1 MQSSYWE
8 CFKSDISRLW
18 QEKKL
23 QIKKTQKKA
32 EKHFLF
38 QKKSDAYDRHYYNYF
53 TFEIYDFLE
62 EKFWGNFRSL
72 TISRIHLLTLFAL
85 SPHFYLEEGLK
96 KWKKPQFAL
105 NRKRIEMRFHILSMF
120 NIWWFSGWFPWN
132 TENCDGLR
140 RSVKRYLFTSVTHTG
155 QTYVFKIANFHRWN
169 IVMSKNF
176 KIIHFSFGAI
186 SWKLSEK
193 FENVKQKNVIRNF
206 DHVSWEKTFLSPD
219 LGYTYLPMTVCLIKL
234 KERKRLSS
242 DEMLTVCT
250 YVHIVHTLIV
260 RKVC

>member
-1 MQSSYWE
+1 MKSIRYPSSSKIITY
-8 CFKSDISRLW
+8 
-18 QEKKL
+18 
-23 QIKKTQKKA
+23 
-32 EKHFLF
+32 
-38 QKKSDAYDRHYYNYF
+38 
-53 TFEIYDFLE
+53 
-62 EKFWGNFRSL
+62 
-72 TISRIHLLTLFAL
+72 
-85 SPHFYLEEGLK
+85 
-96 KWKKPQFAL
+96 
-105 NRKRIEMRFHILSMF
+105 
-120 NIWWFSGWFPWN
+120 NIWCFSGWFPWN

-155 QTYVFKIANFHRWN
+155 QTYVFKIANFHCWN

-186 SWKLSEK
+186 SWKLLEK

-242 DEMLTVCT
+242 DEKLTVCT
-250 YVHIVHTLIV
+250 YVLYIL
-260 RKVC
+260 C

>member
-1 MQSSYWE
+1 MAPAPYAVFLLRMLQKRHLKALTRKKNCKLKKRKRKQRSTFS
-8 CFKSDISRLW
+8 FRKKVMLMTVTTTTTLHSRFTIFLKRNFGEIFAPW
-18 QEKKL
+18 
-23 QIKKTQKKA
+23 
-32 EKHFLF
+32 LF
-38 QKKSDAYDRHYYNYF
+38 QEFIYWHCLHSHRIFIWRRAWKSERNLNLLWTESESKCVF
-53 TFEIYDFLE
+53 TF
-62 EKFWGNFRSL
+62 
-72 TISRIHLLTLFAL
+72 
-85 SPHFYLEEGLK
+85 
-96 KWKKPQFAL
+96 
-105 NRKRIEMRFHILSMF
+105 LSMF

-155 QTYVFKIANFHRWN
+155 QTYVFKIANFHCWN

-250 YVHIVHTLIV
+250 YVLYILW
-260 RKVC
+260 

>member
-1 MQSSYWE
+1 MICSLLIENASKATSQG
-8 CFKSDISRLW
+8 SDKKKNCKLKKRKRKQREALSLS
-18 QEKKL
+18 EKKWCLWPSLL
-23 QIKKTQKKA
+23 QLLYIRDLRFSWREILGKFSLLDYFKNSFIDIVCIVA
-32 EKHFLF
+32 ALF
-38 QKKSDAYDRHYYNYF
+38 
-53 TFEIYDFLE
+53 
-62 EKFWGNFRSL
+62 
-72 TISRIHLLTLFAL
+72 
-85 SPHFYLEEGLK
+85 LEEGLK

-120 NIWWFSGWFPWN
+120 NIWCFSGWFPWN
-132 TENCDGLR
+132 TENCDGMR

-155 QTYVFKIANFHRWN
+155 QTYVFKIANFHCWN

-186 SWKLSEK
+186 SWKLLEK

-250 YVHIVHTLIV
+250 YVLYILW
-260 RKVC
+260 